1 MKNFFI
7 LFITGLLFI
16 QSSYSQR
23 KETFKAYEDSIINLH
38 RQVLMEENAIAKY
51 QKNESLLYLVEE
63 ALSQRNSINY
73 PFDSLKTMSVLISP
87 DKKVRLFT
95 WYLVDDEGFH
105 DHFGYIQAY
114 NEVKKRYML
123 YPLTDKWKQIILP
136 ENKRL
141 DHLSWYG
148 AVYYQIIKT
157 ETYQKTYYTL
167 LGWNGGSIFS
177 QFKVIDVLSFNNR
190 GYPVFGAFLFRS
202 YGRSKPMRIIFE
214 YAKKSSLNLRY
225 EKQGYT
231 QKSKKID
238 RRTKRYRIDTLY
250 TTMIIFDR
258 LIPMDEK
265 LPDVPQFRVGE
276 SSLND
281 GFLEKEG
288 KWYFKEGVIGR
299 NPDKPLPKYEYKPK
313 DLYRKTKN

>member
-7 LFITGLLFI
+7 LFIGGLLFI

-136 ENKRL
+136 ESKRL

-265 LPDVPQFRVGE
+265 LPNVPQFRVGE

>member
-1 MKNFFI
+1 MKNFLI
-7 LFITGLLFI
+7 LFIVGILFV

-23 KETFKAYEDSIINLH
+23 KETFKAYEDSIIKLH
-38 RQVLMEENAIAKY
+38 REVLTEKNIMVKY
-51 QKNESLLYLVEE
+51 QKNEGLLYLVEE
-63 ALSQRNSINY
+63 ALSQRNSISY
-73 PFDSLKTMSVLISP
+73 PFDSLKTISVLMSP

-95 WYLVDDEGFH
+95 WYLIDDEGFH
-105 DHFGYIQAY
+105 DHFGYVQAY
-114 NEVKKRYML
+114 NEVKKRYMI
-123 YPLTDKWKQIILP
+123 YPLTDKWKNILLP
-136 ENKRL
+136 ESKRL

-167 LGWNGGSIFS
+167 LGWNGGSVFS
-177 QFKVIDVLSFNNR
+177 QYKVIDVLSFNNR

-231 QKSKKID
+231 EKTKKID
-238 RRTKRYRIDTLY
+238 RRTKRYRVDTLF

-265 LPDVPQFRVGE
+265 LPYVPQFRVGE

-281 GFLEKEG
+281 AFLEKDG

-313 DLYRKTKN
+313 DFYRKTKE